1 MGGLLLFYF
10 YNGGICFV
18 NDSMSQSATLR
29 LFVTDVYVE
38 DEPMEFHLISLDFWV
53 IKNLVRGLKG
63 REGEIQYCS
72 TAQYEKNC
80 VFF

>member
-1 MGGLLLFYF
+1 
-10 YNGGICFV
+10 
-18 NDSMSQSATLR
+18 
-29 LFVTDVYVE
+29 
-38 DEPMEFHLISLDFWV
+38 MEFHLISLDFWV